1 MLWFYVISGG
11 TTSEVRVYGWSSSP
25 GPLAWPAGPWPVL
38 QDDIIAKGLFKRRC
52 MLLGLRDAPQI
63 STRALPIPILST
75 DYWSSPRSG
84 GQSQSKLQSPLCLFF
99 CNTELHILA
108 PACASP
114 TSILYP
120 NDRVFVVVMA
130 LIFSAP
136 RGGFTFHQ
144 SVSGGDSSGPRER
157 SGGGIVCSVG

>member
-11 TTSEVRVYGWSSSP
+11 TTSEVRVSGWRSSP
-25 GPLAWPAGPWPVL
+25 VPLAWPAGPWPVL

-52 MLLGLRDAPQI
+52 MLLGLRDGPQI
-63 STRALPIPILST
+63 STRALPIPI
-75 DYWSSPRSG
+75 YWLLVSPWSG

-130 LIFSAP
+130 LIFWAP

-144 SVSGGDSSGPRER
+144 PVSGGDSSGPREKA
-157 SGGGIVCSVG
+157 GGGIVCSVG

>member
-1 MLWFYVISGG
+1 MLQKRFLYNFIQTSHQAILLRIDLMLWFYVISGG
-11 TTSEVRVYGWSSSP
+11 TTSEVKVYGCSSSP

-84 GQSQSKLQSPLCLFF
+84 GQWLRVNCSLPFAFSFV
-99 CNTELHILA
+99 IL
-108 PACASP
+108 S
-114 TSILYP
+114 SI
-120 NDRVFVVVMA
+120 
-130 LIFSAP
+130 S
-136 RGGFTFHQ
+136 
-144 SVSGGDSSGPRER
+144 
-157 SGGGIVCSVG
+157 